1 MANNIFEQFDEAYS
15 RWSILDKVGKEMQLA
30 GMWQKLCA
38 TYNYIIWIWQSRG
51 YLTVDE
57 YNYKNRIY
65 ELLRLSRGANRWS
78 SESRVKLASTMP
90 SRDRGGQN
98 VKEEDV
104 VNVLIGIIKHTV
116 KRVRKENPDKK

>member
-30 GMWQKLCA
+30 GMWQQLCA

-65 ELLRLSRGANRWS
+65 ELLMALQNQKMKVDQELANGMLKHL
-78 SESRVKLASTMP
+78 VKMRAEQL
-90 SRDRGGQN
+90 
-98 VKEEDV
+98 
-104 VNVLIGIIKHTV
+104 
-116 KRVRKENPDKK
+116 